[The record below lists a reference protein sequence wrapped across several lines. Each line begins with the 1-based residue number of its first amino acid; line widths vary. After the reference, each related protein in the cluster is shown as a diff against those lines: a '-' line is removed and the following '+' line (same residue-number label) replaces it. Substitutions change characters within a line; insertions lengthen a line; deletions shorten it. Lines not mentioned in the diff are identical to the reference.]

1 MHVQDRSTKKEKAGI
16 GFKEVNMY
24 IIAGLGNP
32 GREYTSTRH
41 NSGYMAIEYLAEK
54 LNVKLNKLKFNS
66 VYGETSING
75 EKVMLVKPVTY
86 MNRSGL
92 AIGEIVKF
100 YKIPTEAL
108 IVIYDDID
116 IPLGT
121 LRIRPNGSAGTHNGM
136 RSIISSIGS
145 EFPRIRIGI
154 GRNEEMDLADY
165 VLQKFSPSEKDIVAP
180 IIEKAAEA
188 AIEIIENSIE
198 SAMQKYNIKGSM
210 KGDTPL
216 T

>member
-1 MHVQDRSTKKEKAGI
+1 M
-16 GFKEVNMY
+16 F

-32 GREYTSTRH
+32 GKEYTGSRH
-41 NSGYMAIEYLAEK
+41 NSGYMTVEHLAQR

-66 VYGETSING
+66 VYGETYIDG

-86 MNRSGL
+86 MNRSGI

-100 YKIPTEAL
+100 YKLPTENI

-121 LRIRPNGSAGTHNGM
+121 LRIRPNGSPGTHNGM
-136 RSIISSIGS
+136 KSVIESIGS
-145 EFPRIRIGI
+145 SFPRIRIGI
-154 GRNEEMDLADY
+154 GRNENMDLADY
-165 VLQKFSPSEKDIVAP
+165 VLQSFSQDEKAVVSN

-188 AIEIIENSIE
+188 ALEIIENSVE
-198 SAMQKYNIKGSM
+198 SAMQKYNIKGLSES
-210 KGDTPL
+210 
-216 T
+216 